1 MNCPYKIEIPI
12 PKFRIR
18 KEQQTLM
25 SIDDL
30 SKLRIDRSKYQ
41 TQGAKRKRYFLLIV
55 ILAIF
60 AVGGIL
66 YGTGI
71 LKPATKVEITNVTTI
86 YPSQTFTL
94 INASGYVVAQRKSA
108 VSSKIT
114 SWLVSLLVEEGSI
127 VKEGEII
134 ATLENKD
141 VKASLDKA
149 KANLEVARFELEH
162 AKAELTVAEL
172 AFNRIKEL
180 LEGKVTS
187 LSEYDIAEAR
197 RKSAFAAVS
206 AKNAA
211 LQASKSA
218 LTEAEVNLEYTFLR
232 APFDAVVLTKNADIG
247 DIVTPVGAAA
257 NARASVVTIAD
268 MDSLQVEADVS
279 ESNIG
284 QVKVGQP
291 CEVHLDALPD
301 KRFRGKV
308 HIIVPTAD
316 RSKAS
321 VLVKVAFLEKDPSIL
336 PEMSAKVAFLK
347 REVSEIEQNP
357 VKAIPVSSTV
367 KYNGQDTVYIL
378 AGNRVVKKNIETGR
392 RFDSMIEILSGLEA
406 EDKVILSPSGKI
418 KVGEKVKTIE
428 D

>member
-1 MNCPYKIEIPI
+1 
-12 PKFRIR
+12 
-18 KEQQTLM
+18 M

-30 SKLRIDRSKYQ
+30 SKLRIDRTEYH
-41 TQGAKRKRYFLLIV
+41 TQSIKRKRYFLLLV
-55 ILAIF
+55 ILAVS
-60 AVGGIL
+60 ASGGIL

-71 LKPATKVEITNVTTI
+71 LKPAIKVEITNVTTI
-86 YPSQTFTL
+86 YPSQAFTL
-94 INASGYVVAQRKSA
+94 MNASGYVVAQRKSA

-141 VKASLDKA
+141 VKASIDKA
-149 KANLEVARFELEH
+149 KANIEVASFELEH
-162 AKAELTVAEL
+162 AKAELTEAEL

-180 LEGKVTS
+180 LEDKVTS
-187 LSEYDIAEAR
+187 LSEYDVADAR
-197 RKSAFAAVS
+197 RKSAVAAVS

-211 LQASKSA
+211 LKASKSA

-232 APFDAVVLTKNADIG
+232 APFDAVVLTKSADIG
-247 DIVTPVGAAA
+247 DIVTPVGAAT

-291 CEVHLDALPD
+291 CEIHLDALPD

-321 VLVKVAFLEKDPSIL
+321 VLVKVAFLDIDPSIL

-347 REVSEIEQNP
+347 REVSEKDQKP

-367 KYNGQDTVYIL
+367 KYKGQDAVYIVV
-378 AGNRVVKKNIETGR
+378 GNRVAKNNIETGR
-392 RFDSMIEILSGLEA
+392 RLDSMIEILSGLDA
-406 EDKVILSPSGKI
+406 GDRVVLSPLDQI
-418 KVGEKVKTIE
+418 KGGNKVKIIE
-428 D
+428 E

>member
-1 MNCPYKIEIPI
+1 
-12 PKFRIR
+12 
-18 KEQQTLM
+18 M

-30 SKLRIDRSKYQ
+30 SKLRIDRTEYH
-41 TQGAKRKRYFLLIV
+41 TQSIKRKRYFLLLV
-55 ILAIF
+55 ILAVS
-60 AVGGIL
+60 ASGGIL

-71 LKPATKVEITNVTTI
+71 LKPAIKVEITNVTTI
-86 YPSQTFTL
+86 YPSQAFTL
-94 INASGYVVAQRKSA
+94 MNASGYVVAQRKSA

-141 VKASLDKA
+141 VKASIDKA
-149 KANLEVARFELEH
+149 KANIEVASFELEH
-162 AKAELTVAEL
+162 AKAELTEAEL

-180 LEGKVTS
+180 LEDKVTS
-187 LSEYDIAEAR
+187 LSEYDVADAR
-197 RKSAFAAVS
+197 RKSAVAAVS

-211 LQASKSA
+211 LKASKSA

-232 APFDAVVLTKNADIG
+232 APFDAVVLTKSADIG
-247 DIVTPVGAAA
+247 DIVTPVGAAT

-291 CEVHLDALPD
+291 CEIHLDALPD

-321 VLVKVAFLEKDPSIL
+321 VLVKVAFLDIDPSIL

-347 REVSEIEQNP
+347 REVSEKDQKP

-367 KYNGQDTVYIL
+367 KYKGQDAVYIVV
-378 AGNRVVKKNIETGR
+378 GNRVAKKNIETGR
-392 RFDSMIEILSGLEA
+392 RLDSMIEILSGLDA
-406 EDKVILSPSGKI
+406 GDRVVLSPLDQI
-418 KVGEKVKTIE
+418 KGGNKVKIIE
-428 D
+428 E